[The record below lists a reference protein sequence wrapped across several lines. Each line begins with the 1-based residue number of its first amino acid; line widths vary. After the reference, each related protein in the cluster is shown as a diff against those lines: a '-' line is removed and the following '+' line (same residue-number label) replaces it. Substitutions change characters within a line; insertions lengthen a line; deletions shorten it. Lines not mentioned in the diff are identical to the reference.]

1 MSLMLIS
8 SVAPKSEFF
17 LAPGQFSVHC
27 YPMGECSFAEALALP
42 PEVRCKEAPYSLI
55 QIQDF
60 RNPVHGNHSANLSFF
75 VFLNMAPSFYSFTFV
90 TFFSQRSFI

>member
-55 QIQDF
+55 QIQEF
-60 RNPVHGNHSANLSFF
+60 RNPVHGNHSPNPLLFF
-75 VFLNMAPSFYSFTFV
+75 
-90 TFFSQRSFI
+90 FFF